1 MNKKLITILLL
12 TVFTLT
18 AVMGLNMQQATADNS
33 VYGVKDVTGMVDMSV
48 YQFADE
54 YLGGIDK
61 DEVVL
66 DADTR
71 VDVIIELGS
80 EKESLLSLSRKASA
94 ESIASYIASKE
105 GEKNAATLAEKQA
118 DFVNAVERLG
128 IEITYKYSYSTIVN
142 GLAATV
148 RYGDIDKLAS
158 VKGVYDIALAEYYA
172 IPDTKSSATQ
182 MNISVA
188 REETGYT
195 GSGMTVAIIDTG
207 VEWTHQAFSVDPEV
221 QKMTLEYIAEVLPAT
236 AAYKGFTTAIYDED
250 VSKEYGKSELAAED
264 VYKSGKIP
272 FYYDYTTASATIT
285 PYVDHGTHVAGIAAG
300 NNGKDFTGAAYDAQV
315 LAFNV
320 FGSQGGASSIDI
332 LAALNDA
339 VLMGVD
345 AVNMSLG
352 TTSGYK
358 FTGYQDKYYKMAED
372 AGIVV
377 NVSSGNSYWA
387 GYYGKNSDYPS
398 IENMDYG
405 VVGTP
410 GAYDNV
416 FTVGSYNAYEYDEA
430 WFYIG
435 GKRYDYT
442 DANGHKFNEEI
453 LDNLSEEAGETLD
466 TLTNELVR
474 VPLARISPPNM
485 MMQLGRDIWEGVD
498 VDGKIAVL
506 EIRAGMTIVQPLSS
520 RIGMAKQFGAIG
532 VIFLLNGYLSY
543 DLISDGEIQLPAC
556 TVSMDYFTELNEAA
570 GAGAEIV
577 INRSDRAHYPLAVSD
592 FSSRGAT
599 QDLKLK
605 PDILATGSPVYS
617 SILNNRF
624 AYMSGTS
631 MAAPNIT
638 GITMIVKQYV
648 NETFPEMSET
658 EKAATIQRLIMSTAT
673 IIADE
678 NGVAVSPRTQ
688 GAGLAN
694 VLNAVTAKAYIM
706 VEGQDKTK
714 LELGDDPEKLGVYTL
729 NFKVVNIS
737 GETKTYAIDPEVIT
751 EAFEGEY
758 LTLHGYRLN
767 PSVSYKATGNGAISE
782 TGTLFVEA
790 NGSVNVTITLT
801 LSDEDR
807 EYLDFF
813 PNGCFVE
820 GFVRLVS
827 DLEDGM
833 DLNIPFMGYY
843 GDWYALPLLDSTM
856 YEGGEDIIYSGTV
869 QGANG
874 RVLGINPF
882 TRAPGWENP
891 ETSADRIAISI
902 NGNGNSALDVVNL
915 AALRNL
921 DSVNFSLR
929 DYDTGELYIDYT
941 YLQVRKAYSG
951 MTRYVNWMALPIELG
966 WDNIGT
972 FGDFA
977 NGERFLFRVEATLID
992 KDGNERK
999 QSYEYTI
1006 TVDNVAPVMIED
1018 SAKLVYEDGRVYFT
1032 ADFYDN
1038 EYLMLAYMHNPNTS
1052 TGVYPF
1058 KSGKGEIANFKLD
1071 VTDYY
1076 TEIMKDGKIQVE
1088 VSDYAYNKTSYEIVL
1103 PLPEIETTLPKELKV
1118 TNTAEDLTL
1127 AINQYREITYDIL
1140 PANFYDI
1147 VSKEYEVADE
1157 TVIRAQED
1165 GVLAL
1170 AAGTTEVTLVIKINV
1185 KEDIIVTLSD
1195 TFTVTVTEEVVKKA
1209 IPESIE
1215 LTFSEPYEDVLISDK
1230 TGRVGMTVYYGDEF
1244 DYYVIPTPWYA
1255 DNSVN
1260 IGITYQQTGSET
1272 KDIGADSVF
1281 NTIEIVGNHI
1291 KIKGY
1296 NLTLNLSV
1304 VGKGSA
1310 GITVSMYATKSLVP
1324 NPDEEE
1330 FVIMK
1335 NEGNGKTILTRYNGN
1350 GGTVVVPDGV
1360 TTIGQYTFATRT
1372 EVKKVILPDSV
1383 TEINSRA
1390 FDQSGVEEVVFGSN
1404 LSYIGDRAFSYTP
1417 LKEFVLPEGSKLTTV
1432 GMYAFYRSG
1441 LERIDFSNV
1450 VVEEGGNLYFSIEAF
1465 TSCQNLVD
1473 IILPETVK
1481 TVVGP
1486 AAFTDCTALKEIHI
1500 TENIGLSYNSFYG
1513 CTSLETVT
1521 LPYGLEVIASGLFER
1536 CTSLKSIVI
1545 PETVTEI
1552 YDSAFE
1558 GSGLTEITIGKNI
1571 VGIGYDA
1578 FKNCANLEKIVFED
1592 GFDGLKACT
1601 TASFSIECE
1610 EVFAYCTSL
1619 TEVILPDSVTTMPY
1633 GTFVGCS
1640 SLSKVVLSRNVT
1652 AIGDYAFGSTAISS
1666 IDIPEG
1672 VTSIGHYAFSDSLLE
1687 SINLGDN
1694 LSVIGNYAFSGTYLT
1709 EIHIPESVT
1718 YIGNYAFHNVKLV
1731 ISELRFADGLLFLGA
1746 HSFDAAEIGDIY
1758 LPASLEAIDF
1768 SANAGARYHIDE
1780 NCELIK
1786 VIGDGLYANG
1796 GNVLMHYQGNSAA
1809 VTVADGTVKIF
1820 AGAFAGVNKLNS
1832 LVLPASIR
1840 RIGDAAFAFE
1850 IKTVR
1855 FLGDAPILESEGIEA
1870 ETFLEGTTIL
1880 VNADAK
1886 GFDSDIWS
1894 KYNVIYMTE
1903 GYLLNEKIVK
1913 GLSDDEIVELYSQ
1926 YLALSGAEKAK
1937 VTNAAELISE
1947 YMNVQNKR
1955 NAEALEEAKKAAEEA
1970 AKAAEKARE
1979 EYEKAL
1985 EEARKLQEQTQSELE
2000 ESKKNNED
2008 LQKRLD
2014 EITNLPSCAGNAE
2027 ITVVSVI
2034 SFVLLAAAVVILALR
2049 KRKSSK

>member
-12 TVFTLT
+12 TVFALT
-18 AVMGLNMQQATADNS
+18 AAMGLNMRQATAEDV
-33 VYGVKDVTGMVDMSV
+33 VYGVKNVTGMTDIDV
-48 YQFADE
+48 YQFADK
-54 YLGGIDK
+54 YLSGIAS
-61 DEVVL
+61 DEVIF
-66 DADTR
+66 DADTK

-80 EKESLLSLSRKASA
+80 EKESLLALSRRASA
-94 ESIASYIASKE
+94 ESIAKYIASAE
-105 GEKNAATLAEKQA
+105 GAKSAESLAEKQLV
-118 DFVNAVERLG
+118 FKQAVEKLG
-128 IEITYKYSYSTIVN
+128 IEISYKYSYSTIVN

-148 RYGDIDKLAS
+148 RFGDIEKLMALNC
-158 VKGVYDIALAEYYA
+158 VYDVALAEYYN
-172 IPDTKSSATQ
+172 IPDTKSSSTQ
-182 MNISVA
+182 MNIGA
-188 REETGYT
+188 GRDATGYT
-195 GSGMTVAIIDTG
+195 GAGMTIAVIDTG
-207 VEWTHQAFSVDPEV
+207 VEWTHEAFSVEPET
-221 QKMTLEYIAEVLPAT
+221 QKMTVESIAEILPST
-236 AAYKGFTTAIYDED
+236 AAYNGFALWAFDEETTKDYA
-250 VSKEYGKSELAAED
+250 GGELTAED

-272 FYYDYTTASATIT
+272 FYFDYTVASAENI
-285 PYVDHGTHVAGIAAG
+285 PFEDHGTHVAGIAAG
-300 NNGKDFTGAAYDAQV
+300 NNGKDFAGAAYDAQV

-320 FGSQGGASSIDI
+320 FGSQGGASTIDI
-332 LAALNDA
+332 LAAINDA

-345 AVNMSLG
+345 SINMSLG

-372 AGIVV
+372 AGILVT
-377 NVSSGNSYWA
+377 VSSGNSYWA
-387 GYYGKNSDYPS
+387 GYYGVNGNNPRID
-398 IENMDYG
+398 NMDYG

-430 WFYIG
+430 WFYLGDERI
-435 GKRYDYT
+435 DYI
-442 DANGHKFNEEI
+442 DASEHKFNEDFINQE
-453 LDNLSEEAGETLD
+453 SEKAGEQLESV
-466 TLTNELVR
+466 NGELAL
-474 VPLARISPPNM
+474 VPLFRMSPPNM
-485 MMQLGRDIWEGVD
+485 MGWIGRDSFDAVD
-498 VDGKIAVL
+498 LEGKIAVL
-506 EIRAGMTIVQPLSS
+506 ELSQSKTIVQPIGS
-520 RIGMAKQFGAIG
+520 RINIAAQKGAIG
-532 VIFLLNGYLSY
+532 IIFILDGATSY
-543 DLISDGEIQLPAC
+543 TLITD
-556 TVSMDYFTELNEAA
+556 
-570 GAGAEIV
+570 GAELPVPVAILSRDYYAQV
-577 INRSDRAHYPLAVSD
+577 KQAAIDNKQITVNKADRIHYPLAVSD

-605 PDILATGSPVYS
+605 PDILATGSPIYS
-617 SILNNRF
+617 SVLKNQYG
-624 AYMSGTS
+624 YMSGTS

-648 NETFPEMSET
+648 NEMFPGMT
-658 EKAATIQRLIMSTAT
+658 ELQKRATVQQLIMSTAT
-673 IIADE
+673 VIKDE
-678 NGVAVSPRTQ
+678 FGISVSPRTQ

-843 GDWYALPLLDSTM
+843 GDWYELPLLDNTM
-856 YEGGEDIIYSGTV
+856 YEGGEDILLSGTLE
-869 QGANG
+869 GRNG
-874 RVLGINPF
+874 RTLGRNPF
-882 TRAPGWENP
+882 TLAPDCEEALP
-891 ETSADRIAISI
+891 DADKIAISTT
-902 NGNGNSALDVVNL
+902 GNGNSSLYVYRL
-915 AALRNL
+915 GALRNL
-921 DSVNFSLR
+921 YSIRYTLN
-929 DYDTGELYIDYT
+929 DYDTDEAYIDYT
-941 YLQVRKAYSG
+941 YLYVPKAYSG
-951 MTRYVNWMALPIELG
+951 QTRYVNWMGYPMNLD
-966 WDNIGT
+966 WDNIGA

-977 NGERFLFRVEATLID
+977 SGERFIFRAEATLID
-992 KDGNERK
+992 DEGNEHK
-999 QSYEYTI
+999 QSKEYI
-1006 TVDNVAPVMIED
+1006 VTVDNNSPVIIEE
-1018 SAKLVYEDGRVYFT
+1018 SAKLVYENGRLYFT

-1038 EYLMLAYMHNPNTS
+1038 EYLLFAYMKNPNTS

-1058 KSGKGEIANFKLD
+1058 HSGKGEIANFKVD
-1071 VTDYY
+1071 VTDYFSQ
-1076 TEIMKDGKIQVE
+1076 IKKDGKIKVD
-1088 VSDYAYNKTSYEIVL
+1088 VVDYAYNTSTYEITL
-1103 PLPEIETTLPKELKV
+1103 PMPETTVGLPKELNV
-1118 TNTAEDLTL
+1118 TNTEEELTL
-1127 AINQYREITYDIL
+1127 AVNQYREIGYDIAPYGL
-1140 PANFYDI
+1140 YDI
-1147 VSKEYEVADE
+1147 VSKEYFVADE
-1157 TVIRAQED
+1157 SIIRAQED
-1165 GVLAL
+1165 GILAL
-1170 AAGTTEVTLVIKINV
+1170 MTGETEVTLSIKIRVNDENV
-1185 KEDIIVTLSD
+1185 MVTLSD
-1195 TFTVTVTEEVVKKA
+1195 TFTVKVTEEVVNKA
-1209 IPESIE
+1209 NPSYFYI
-1215 LTFSEPYEDVLISDK
+1215 TFSAPYEDVV
-1230 TGRVGMTVYYGDEF
+1230 VGEKYNHIGGFSAYQYDEF
-1244 DYYVIPTPWYA
+1244 DFFVNPVPWYA
-1255 DNSVN
+1255 DNSFTTAFTWVSS
-1260 IGITYQQTGSET
+1260 GSGVYGVDHVTQTVKVT
-1272 KDIGADSVF
+1272 
-1281 NTIEIVGNHI
+1281 GNHI
-1291 KIKGY
+1291 YIAGY
-1296 NLTLNLSV
+1296 GCRFILSII
-1304 VGKGSA
+1304 GKG
-1310 GITVSMYATKSLVP
+1310 GVSEPVTINLNKSYKIV
-1324 NPDEEE
+1324 EGGEE
-1330 FVIMK
+1330 FVL
-1335 NEGNGKTILTRYNGN
+1335 ERGGTTLSGYNGE
-1350 GGTVVVPDGV
+1350 GGTVIIPEGV
-1360 TTIGQYTFATRT
+1360 TAIGGQAFYNRT
-1372 EVKKVILPDSV
+1372 EVKKVVLPESLKQINEYAFAYSGIEEIV
-1383 TEINSRA
+1383 INSA
-1390 FDQSGVEEVVFGSN
+1390 LE
-1404 LSYIGDRAFSYTP
+1404 YIGDYAFIKVPMKS
-1417 LKEFVLPEGSKLTTV
+1417 FVLPEGSMLYNIGMNAFTYSSIELLDLSNAVPTYDENGLILDYWSFSSCENLKEVIFPKNAPYVIGVEAFKGCSSLKEIDLTGTA
-1432 GMYAFYRSG
+1432 GISYNAFRNCTG
-1441 LERIDFSNV
+1441 LEK
-1450 VVEEGGNLYFSIEAF
+1450 A
-1465 TSCQNLVD
+1465 
-1473 IILPETVK
+1473 ILPEGLEAVSQ
-1481 TVVGP
+1481 GL
-1486 AAFTDCTALKEIHI
+1486 FNGCSSLKEVEIPSSVKYIYSDAFRGTGI
-1500 TENIGLSYNSFYG
+1500 TELY
-1513 CTSLETVT
+1513 L
-1521 LPYGLEVIASGLFER
+1521 
-1536 CTSLKSIVI
+1536 
-1545 PETVTEI
+1545 
-1552 YDSAFE
+1552 
-1558 GSGLTEITIGKNI
+1558 GKNI
-1571 VGIGYDA
+1571 ETIGDNV
-1578 FKNCANLEKIVFED
+1578 FRDCVNLRKLVFEE
-1592 GFDGLKACT
+1592 GFDGLKDDPKT
-1601 TASFSIECE
+1601 SQICE
-1610 EVFAYCTSL
+1610 YAFAYCTSL
-1619 TEVILPDSVTTMPY
+1619 TEVVLPNSVTTLPY
-1633 GTFVGCS
+1633 ATF
-1640 SLSKVVLSRNVT
+1640 LSCNNLSDIVISGNIT
-1652 AIGDYAFGSTAISS
+1652 AIGEYALANTAVSS
-1666 IDIPEG
+1666 VEIPEG

-1731 ISELRFADGLLFLGA
+1731 ISELRFADGFLFLGA

-1926 YLALSGAEKAK
+1926 YLALSGVEKAK

>member
-12 TVFTLT
+12 TVFALT
-18 AVMGLNMQQATADNS
+18 AAMGLNMRQATAEDV
-33 VYGVKDVTGMVDMSV
+33 VYGVKNVTGMTDIDV
-48 YQFADE
+48 YQFADK
-54 YLGGIDK
+54 YLSGIAS
-61 DEVVL
+61 DEVIF
-66 DADTR
+66 DADTK

-80 EKESLLSLSRKASA
+80 EKESLLALSRRASA
-94 ESIASYIASKE
+94 ESIAKYIASAE
-105 GEKNAATLAEKQA
+105 GAKSAESLAEKQLV
-118 DFVNAVERLG
+118 FKQAVEKLG
-128 IEITYKYSYSTIVN
+128 IEISYKYSYSTIVN

-148 RYGDIDKLAS
+148 RFGDIEKLMALNC
-158 VKGVYDIALAEYYA
+158 VYDVALAEYYN
-172 IPDTKSSATQ
+172 IPDTKSSSTQ
-182 MNISVA
+182 MNIGA
-188 REETGYT
+188 GRDATGYT
-195 GSGMTVAIIDTG
+195 GAGMTIAVIDTG
-207 VEWTHQAFSVDPEV
+207 VEWTHEAFSVEPET
-221 QKMTLEYIAEVLPAT
+221 QKMTVESIAEILPST
-236 AAYKGFTTAIYDED
+236 AAYNGFALWAFDEETTKDYA
-250 VSKEYGKSELAAED
+250 GGELTAED

-272 FYYDYTTASATIT
+272 FYFDYTVASAENI
-285 PYVDHGTHVAGIAAG
+285 PFEDHGTHVAGIAAG

-332 LAALNDA
+332 LAAINDA

-345 AVNMSLG
+345 SINMSLG
-352 TTSGYK
+352 TASGYK

-372 AGIVV
+372 AGILVT
-377 NVSSGNSYWA
+377 VSSGNSYWA
-387 GYYGKNSDYPS
+387 GYYGVNGNNPRID
-398 IENMDYG
+398 NMDYG

-430 WFYIG
+430 WFYLGDERI
-435 GKRYDYT
+435 DYI
-442 DANGHKFNEEI
+442 DASEHKFNEDFINQE
-453 LDNLSEEAGETLD
+453 SEKAGEQLESV
-466 TLTNELVR
+466 NGELAL
-474 VPLARISPPNM
+474 VPLFRMSPPNM
-485 MMQLGRDIWEGVD
+485 MGWIGRDSFDAVD
-498 VDGKIAVL
+498 LEGKIAVL
-506 EIRAGMTIVQPLSS
+506 ELSQSKTIVQPIGS
-520 RIGMAKQFGAIG
+520 RINIAAQKGAIG
-532 VIFLLNGYLSY
+532 IIFILDGATSY
-543 DLISDGEIQLPAC
+543 TLITD
-556 TVSMDYFTELNEAA
+556 
-570 GAGAEIV
+570 GAELPVPVAILSRDYYAQV
-577 INRSDRAHYPLAVSD
+577 KQAAIDNKQITVNKADRIHYPLAVSD

-605 PDILATGSPVYS
+605 PDILATGSPIYS
-617 SILNNRF
+617 SVLKNQYG
-624 AYMSGTS
+624 YMSGTS

-648 NETFPEMSET
+648 NEMFPGMT
-658 EKAATIQRLIMSTAT
+658 ELQKRATIQRLIMSTAT

-843 GDWYALPLLDSTM
+843 GDWYELPLLDNTM
-856 YEGGEDIIYSGTV
+856 YEGGEDILLSGTLE
-869 QGANG
+869 GRNG
-874 RVLGINPF
+874 RTLGRNPF
-882 TRAPGWENP
+882 TLAPDCEEALP
-891 ETSADRIAISI
+891 DADKIAISTT
-902 NGNGNSALDVVNL
+902 GNGNSSLYVYRL
-915 AALRNL
+915 GALRNL
-921 DSVNFSLR
+921 YSIRYTLN
-929 DYDTGELYIDYT
+929 DYDTDEAYIDYT
-941 YLQVRKAYSG
+941 YLYVPKAYSG
-951 MTRYVNWMALPIELG
+951 QTRYVNWMGYPMNLD
-966 WDNIGT
+966 WDNIGA

-977 NGERFLFRVEATLID
+977 SGERFIFRAEATLID
-992 KDGNERK
+992 DEGNEHK
-999 QSYEYTI
+999 QSKEYI
-1006 TVDNVAPVMIED
+1006 VTVDNNSPVIIEE
-1018 SAKLVYEDGRVYFT
+1018 SAKLVYENGRLYFT

-1038 EYLMLAYMHNPNTS
+1038 EYLLFAYMKNPNTS

-1058 KSGKGEIANFKLD
+1058 HSGKGEIANFKVD
-1071 VTDYY
+1071 VTDYFSQ
-1076 TEIMKDGKIQVE
+1076 IKKDGKIKVD
-1088 VSDYAYNKTSYEIVL
+1088 VVDYAYNTSTYEITL
-1103 PLPEIETTLPKELKV
+1103 PMPETTVGLPKELNV
-1118 TNTAEDLTL
+1118 TNTEEELTL
-1127 AINQYREITYDIL
+1127 AVNQYREIGYDIAPYGL
-1140 PANFYDI
+1140 YDI
-1147 VSKEYEVADE
+1147 VSKEYFVADE
-1157 TVIRAQED
+1157 SIIRAQED
-1165 GVLAL
+1165 GILAL
-1170 AAGTTEVTLVIKINV
+1170 MTGETEVTLSIKIRVNDENV
-1185 KEDIIVTLSD
+1185 MVTLSD
-1195 TFTVTVTEEVVKKA
+1195 TFTVKVTEEVVNKA
-1209 IPESIE
+1209 NPSYFYI
-1215 LTFSEPYEDVLISDK
+1215 TFSAPYEDVV
-1230 TGRVGMTVYYGDEF
+1230 VGEKYNHIGGFSAYQYDEF
-1244 DYYVIPTPWYA
+1244 DFFVNPVPWYA
-1255 DNSVN
+1255 DNSFTTAFTWVSS
-1260 IGITYQQTGSET
+1260 GSGVYGVDDVTQTVKVT
-1272 KDIGADSVF
+1272 
-1281 NTIEIVGNHI
+1281 GNHI
-1291 KIKGY
+1291 YIAGY
-1296 NLTLNLSV
+1296 GCRFVLSII
-1304 VGKGSA
+1304 GKG
-1310 GITVSMYATKSLVP
+1310 GVSEPVTINLNKSYKIV
-1324 NPDEEE
+1324 EGGEE
-1330 FVIMK
+1330 FVL
-1335 NEGNGKTILTRYNGN
+1335 ERGGTTLSGYNGE
-1350 GGTVVVPDGV
+1350 GGTVIIPEGV
-1360 TTIGQYTFATRT
+1360 TAIDGQVFYNRT
-1372 EVKKVILPDSV
+1372 EVKKVVLPESLKQINEYAFANSGIEEIV
-1383 TEINSRA
+1383 INSA
-1390 FDQSGVEEVVFGSN
+1390 LE
-1404 LSYIGDRAFSYTP
+1404 YIGDYAFIKVPMKS
-1417 LKEFVLPEGSKLTTV
+1417 FVLPEGSMLYNIGMHAFTYSSIELLDLSNAVPTYNENGLVLDYWSFSSCENLKEVIFPKNAPYVIGVEAFEGCSSLKEIDLTGTA
-1432 GMYAFYRSG
+1432 GISYNAFRNCTG
-1441 LERIDFSNV
+1441 LEK
-1450 VVEEGGNLYFSIEAF
+1450 A
-1465 TSCQNLVD
+1465 
-1473 IILPETVK
+1473 ILPE
-1481 TVVGP
+1481 
-1486 AAFTDCTALKEIHI
+1486 
-1500 TENIGLSYNSFYG
+1500 
-1513 CTSLETVT
+1513 
-1521 LPYGLEVIASGLFER
+1521 GLEVVSQGLFNG
-1536 CTSLKSIVI
+1536 CSSLKEVEI
-1545 PETVTEI
+1545 PSSVKYIYSDAFRGTGITEL
-1552 YDSAFE
+1552 Y
-1558 GSGLTEITIGKNI
+1558 LGKNI
-1571 VGIGYDA
+1571 ETIGDNV
-1578 FKNCANLEKIVFED
+1578 FRDCVNLRKLVFEE
-1592 GFDGLKACT
+1592 GFDGLKDNPKTRQICKYA
-1601 TASFSIECE
+1601 
-1610 EVFAYCTSL
+1610 FAYCTSL
-1619 TEVILPDSVTTMPY
+1619 TEVVLPDSVTTLPY
-1633 GTFVGCS
+1633 ATF
-1640 SLSKVVLSRNVT
+1640 LSCNNLSDIVISGNIT
-1652 AIGDYAFGSTAISS
+1652 AIGEYALANTAVSS
-1666 IDIPEG
+1666 VEIPEG

-1731 ISELRFADGLLFLGA
+1731 ISELRFADGFLFLGA